1 MRKLF
6 GREIEV
12 EKDSKEHVE
21 LVYSCACKLKEL
33 MMHFCENEFDMVDRK
48 VKEISGL
55 ENEADELRRKMEVE
69 FYKGAFL
76 PFGREDRIVLA
87 ELVDSV
93 ADMIQE
99 TAYGICLSRIK
110 LPSTFRDDFL
120 QLTDMICDTTL
131 VLRKCIKMLDVDL
144 EAAVSKAHEVEE
156 KEEMVDRIERVIL
169 RKIYKSYRK
178 REFGILTLIEL
189 KDTVRRLGNIAD
201 RAENTSDRVL
211 IIAAKRRG

>member
-12 EKDSKEHVE
+12 EKDSIEHVE
-21 LVYSCACKLKEL
+21 LVYSCVCKLKEL

-48 VKEISGL
+48 VKEISRL

-131 VLRKCIKMLDVDL
+131 VLRECIKMLDVDL

-156 KEEMVDRIERVIL
+156 KEEMVNRIERVIL

-189 KDTVRRLGNIAD
+189 KDTVKRLGNIAD

>member
-21 LVYSCACKLKEL
+21 LVYGCVCKLKEL
-33 MMHFCENEFDMVDRK
+33 MIHFCENEFEMVDKK
-48 VKEISGL
+48 VKEISRL
-55 ENEADELRRKMEVE
+55 ENAADELRRKMEVE

-110 LPSTFRDDFL
+110 FPSTFRDDFL

-131 VLRKCIKMLDVDL
+131 VLRECIKMLDVDL
-144 EAAVSKAHEVEE
+144 EAAVSKAHEVEK
-156 KEEMVDRIERVIL
+156 KEEMVDRRERVIL

-189 KDTVRRLGNIAD
+189 KDTVRRLGKIAD

>member
-1 MRKLF
+1 MEF
-6 GREIEV
+6 

-21 LVYSCACKLKEL
+21 LVYSCVCKLKEL
-33 MMHFCENEFDMVDRK
+33 MMHFCENEFDMIDRK
-48 VKEISGL
+48 VKEISRL

-110 LPSTFRDDFL
+110 LPITFREDFL
-120 QLTDMICDTTL
+120 QLTDMICDTTF
-131 VLRKCIKMLDVDL
+131 VLRECIKMLDVDL

-169 RKIYKSYRK
+169 RKIYKSYREG
-178 REFGILTLIEL
+178 EFGILTLIEL

-211 IIAAKRRG
+211 IIAAKRGG